1 MPADVIVA
9 QSVRCAIVNSE
20 TSWNCAESLEER
32 ELDRSLSMCANRE
45 YVRLFAGRSVGMRE
59 RKRAS
64 AVFLCV
70 HVYAHASVCTR
81 PTCMSQTREQE
92 AGCVSLWNS
101 EVM

>member
-45 YVRLFAGRSVGMRE
+45 YVRVSLPDG
-59 RKRAS
+59 
-64 AVFLCV
+64 
-70 HVYAHASVCTR
+70 ASVCVSASVHLQ
-81 PTCMSQTREQE
+81 CF
-92 AGCVSLWNS
+92 CVYTYMHMRRF
-101 EVM
+101 VHAQRA

>member
-1 MPADVIVA
+1 
-9 QSVRCAIVNSE
+9 
-20 TSWNCAESLEER
+20 
-32 ELDRSLSMCANRE
+32 
-45 YVRLFAGRSVGMRE
+45 MRE

-70 HVYAHASVCTR
+70 HIYAHASVCTR